1 MRRFEELRVWADA
14 RDLVGDVYKMMASC
28 KDYGFRD
35 QIQRATISIMNNI
48 AEGSEMSS
56 DKAFIRYL
64 RISKASCAEVRSML
78 YLCEDLKICDPATS
92 EQLKR
97 RVMNIAGALFRLIES
112 LDKGTNV

>member
-28 KDYGFRD
+28 KDYGFRE

-78 YLCEDLKICDPATS
+78 YLCEDLKICDSATI

-97 RVMNIAGALFRLIES
+97 RVMSIAGALFRLIES
-112 LDKGTNV
+112 LDKESNV